1 MSHDSTNKK
10 RKSKRFVPNIRPPPG
25 RMEKLLT
32 IYDPKIIRDI
42 DFIAKDIF
50 TQKRRFWVLLT
61 PIKSTPA
68 EQKENNTLENP

>member
-1 MSHDSTNKK
+1 
-10 RKSKRFVPNIRPPPG
+10 
-25 RMEKLLT
+25 MEELLT

-42 DFIAKDIF
+42 DFMAKDSF